1 MERYLN
7 VDLTYDKDFKLFL
20 KSSKGVCTRFL
31 HDFIPDLKK
40 DNAQVVEFRDPTLL
54 SKLENLKS
62 PILDVLAETS
72 NRGRVNIELQNE
84 AQLFFAERSV
94 YYGSRAVG
102 ESLVEGAKYDAVY
115 KTYVLALVDFIMF
128 KERSNYYTH
137 FALLAT
143 DDVKLRLSDCLQFVF
158 VEMGKFMRAYRAC
171 DLASFIMRRP
181 PEGGAVPTNRNRTRQ
196 RAYIDN
202 RGLWV
207 YIIKMTPYL
216 TAEHRKLI
224 AARDKVMEEAMGII
238 EQLDK
243 RKGHDRIIA
252 EAKEKAERDD
262 WARKAYQF
270 DQGLTKGRQEGV
282 QLGIVKGRQEGRE
295 EGREEGARQR
305 QLDMAR
311 RMLRAG
317 EPIGK
322 ICEFTQ
328 LSEAELRKL

>member
-1 MERYLN
+1 MERCLN

-128 KERSNYYTH
+128 QNRKNYYTH

-158 VEMGKFMRAYRAC
+158 IEMGKFMMIYKSG
-171 DLASFIMRRP
+171 DLADFIDH
-181 PEGGAVPTNRNRTRQ
+181 
-196 RAYIDN
+196 IDN

-252 EAKEKAERDD
+252 EAKEKARRDE

-282 QLGIVKGRQEGRE
+282 QLGIVKGRQEGRQEGRE
-295 EGREEGARQR
+295 EGREEGRQEGR
-305 QLDMAR
+305 EEGQLDERHSMAR
-311 RMLRAG
+311 RMLKAG